1 MVQPTLDLAMKYR
14 LFLAALC
21 SVLSSPFLPAQSPTP
36 TATPPALIL
45 IKAAHWVDPV
55 AGVVREN
62 QALLI
67 EGEKVKQIGPAIE
80 MAKAAPLEVRV
91 IDLGNVTVLPGFID
105 CHTHVTGQPEN
116 YYEDIFRKSPI
127 DVATT
132 SHVYARRTL
141 LAGFTTIRNVGADE
155 YTDLALRR
163 AIDAGKI
170 PGPRMLCSAVALG
183 STGGHADLNGF
194 SPYLDFKLIA
204 PGIANG
210 PEQIRETVRRNV
222 KYGADWIKIL
232 ASAGVLSEEEA
243 VGAPQYSMEEMKA
256 AVDEAA
262 LWGRRV
268 AAHAHGTEAIKM
280 AVRAGVASIEHGSLI
295 DDEGIRLMKENGTW
309 LVSDIYNDD
318 YILAEYSRLG
328 YPQKIIDKEKLVGR
342 LQRENFR
349 KAFQGGVKCAFG
361 TDAGVYPHGWN
372 AKQFAKMVEWGMTP
386 MQAIQSATTSAA
398 DLIGWKTKVGQ
409 LAPGYFADLVAV
421 KGDPIK
427 DITALEKADFV
438 VKGGTIYKNSLTKDP
453 VNLME

>member
-1 MVQPTLDLAMKYR
+1 MNYR
-14 LFLAALC
+14 FCFAFVC
-21 SVLSSPFLPAQSPTP
+21 SVLASPFLTAQSPTP
-36 TATPPALIL
+36 SPPPALIL
-45 IKAAHWVDPV
+45 IKAAHLIDPV

-62 QALLI
+62 QAILI
-67 EGEKVKQIGPAIE
+67 EGDKVKQVGPVADV
-80 MAKAAPLEVRV
+80 AKAGPLEVRV
-91 IDLGNVTVLPGFID
+91 IDLGGATILPGLID

-116 YYEDIFRKSPI
+116 YYDDIFRKSPI

-155 YTDLALRR
+155 YTDIALRR

-183 STGGHADLNGF
+183 SDLNGF
-194 SPYLDFKLIA
+194 SPYLEFKLIA

-243 VGAPQYSMEEMKA
+243 VGAPQYSLEEMKA

-262 LWGRRV
+262 LWGRKV

-295 DDEGIRLMKENGTW
+295 DDEGIRLMKEHGTW

-361 TDAGVYPHGWN
+361 TDSGVYPHGWN

-398 DLIGWKTKVGQ
+398 DLIGWKTKAGQ

-421 KGDPIK
+421 KGDPLK
-427 DITALEKADFV
+427 DISALEKLDFV
-438 VKGGTIYKNSLTKDP
+438 MKGGAIYKNGLTTDP
-453 VNLME
+453 LTVIE